1 MIRGKNAGSTLAFPA
16 IFTILHERWC
26 YGCKDYRP
34 EEKKNNRRLDR
45 NAVVQRRCKK
55 HGVTHQ
61 TVKRIVSASPDIAQ
75 KVQQKK
81 EENTA
86 DMMAYM
92 ESQKAA
98 MQEAIT
104 LHLKALTDPE
114 KISAATLSQIATSF
128 GIIVDKAT
136 RNTASGNDSLNKLD
150 GLIKEFRNAIKPET
164 D

>member
-1 MIRGKNAGSTLAFPA
+1 MMSNWGATPPSCFFI
-16 IFTILHERWC
+16 ILNERWC
-26 YGCKDYRP
+26 YGCKDYRS

-55 HGVTHQ
+55 AW
-61 TVKRIVSASPDIAQ
+61 RNSPDCEKDCQRFTGYRPKSAG
-75 KVQQKK
+75 KK

-92 ESQKAA
+92 ESQKKA

-150 GLIKEFRNAIKPET
+150 GLIKEFRDAIKPET

>member
-1 MIRGKNAGSTLAFPA
+1 MIRGKNAGSTPAFPA

-26 YGCKDYRP
+26 YGCKDYRS

-55 HGVTHQ
+55 AW
-61 TVKRIVSASPDIAQ
+61 RNSPDCEKDCQ
-75 KVQQKK
+75 RFTGYRQKK
-81 EENTA
+81 
-86 DMMAYM
+86 
-92 ESQKAA
+92 A

-150 GLIKEFRNAIKPET
+150 GLIKEFRDAIKPET